1 MVSADEQVHESEW
14 RMSDPPSSG
23 QEEEVRLLI
32 AAERVKR
39 LSDGQMKVLRL
50 VDQHL
55 NSKEIAAELGI
66 SPHTVDQR
74 IRGAIRVLGVTKRQ
88 EAARLVAQA
97 QPYQRLIHQTP
108 HLDPAPATGNQ
119 GPAIS
124 FQIRHADRAG
134 GTGWA
139 GLETEQRAASPRSF
153 LVPPWSTRR
162 DPRNEMGVGQRLL
175 WILVISMAA
184 SFSAGMYL
192 AGLESLARLA
202 GN

>member
-1 MVSADEQVHESEW
+1 MVDADEQVHESEW
-14 RMSDPPSSG
+14 RMSDSSG
-23 QEEEVRLLI
+23 SGREDDTRLLI
-32 AAERVKR
+32 ASERVKR
-39 LSDGQMKVLRL
+39 LYDGQMKVLRL

-74 IRGAIRVLGVTKRQ
+74 IRGAIRILGVSKRQ

-97 QPYQRLIHQTP
+97 QPYQRLIHQPP
-108 HLDPAPATGNQ
+108 HIDETPATDNQ
-119 GPAIS
+119 DPAIS

-134 GTGWA
+134 GTGWT

-162 DPRNEMGVGQRLL
+162 NPRNEMSVGQRLL
-175 WILVISMAA
+175 WILMISMAA

-202 GN
+202 GH